1 MFFLVHS
8 LTSLLVACVL
18 LVAGAFS
25 GWISALRL
33 KSVLTPLVE
42 KSDLNSDWFKKSS
55 LINPWREVLFGAI
68 LTAAIPLFVNFLL
81 SDTDSVLVAVFV
93 GYIAGLLCALGAY
106 SRMKKDLGELGIV
119 QDIRLFNR
127 LLAVFTAGLLAA
139 LWGAVTI
146 AAFLITHLLSKG

>member
-1 MFFLVHS
+1 MIFLVHS

-81 SDTDSVLVAVFV
+81 SDTDLVLVAVFV
-93 GYIAGLLCALGAY
+93 GYIAGFLCFPGAY
-106 SRMKKDLGELGIV
+106 SRVK
-119 QDIRLFNR
+119 
-127 LLAVFTAGLLAA
+127 
-139 LWGAVTI
+139 
-146 AAFLITHLLSKG
+146 